1 MSFNLLNIAS
11 SGVRSSSEL
20 LQTTSKNIANVNTEG
35 YVRER
40 TEFTTMV
47 DNQVGRGET
56 YRLLNE
62 FAQSQLNR
70 DTSNKSFFDQFIT
83 EANRVDTIFS
93 EESNNL
99 STGINSLFNNVQEAL
114 NQPSSTVAR
123 SLVMTD
129 AQSLI
134 DQMDRLSGIVLDQKS
149 IVNEQLEIFSDE
161 ANSLIQSIST
171 LNQNIAAVNGTNNA
185 ADASST
191 YNERDKAIRD
201 LSELIDIETLDGPN
215 GEKLVFMGTG
225 EAVVM
230 QNGAF
235 NLFSMTGDPDPNFK
249 EFTLDVNGG
258 KAVPLEVD
266 VSKLKGKIGGLLAFR
281 DDILVPAQNQIGQMG
296 LAIADA
302 FNEQNKLGMDATGQL
317 GGNIFN
323 IPTVGAYAYQA
334 NTGTAGMTATVEPG
348 KGSELPASDF
358 IIIYTSA
365 TSVSIQPVDN
375 KGEPLGD
382 PSVADIPAD
391 GIINADD
398 IRNAVPYQAATA
410 TTSEVLAT
418 VKDSFGLQLNIDTT
432 KTGNVGDQFQI
443 KLNSDSA
450 SSITLATG
458 RAEDLA
464 LASPI
469 RTANSIDNTGT
480 ATISAGEVTSVTS
493 GGFTTAPG
501 LTNGGIT
508 LVKTGTANE
517 YQISDENN
525 TATTIIIPPPGNNVL
540 SQAGT
545 PYSDYG
551 FDFDIEGTPA
561 TGDTFTLEFNEGGF
575 DDNRNG
581 LKLADLQN
589 GELVRLNVET
599 TATADNHKTFNQA
612 YSGLVSDVGVVTGQA
627 ITSGAAFDA
636 LAQQSEAWYE
646 SLSGVNL
653 DEEAANLL
661 RFQQSYAASAQVLS
675 AARSIFDT
683 LLSAA
688 R

>member
-11 SGVRSSSEL
+11 SGVRASSEL

-358 IIIYTSA
+358 IITYTGNA
-365 TSVSIQPVDN
+365 NEVSIQPIDN
-375 KGEPLGD
+375 KGDPLGL
-382 PSVADIPAD
+382 PSLADISSGVID
-391 GIINADD
+391 SS
-398 IRNAVPYQAATA
+398 
-410 TTSEVLAT
+410 TTTGE
-418 VKDSFGLQLNIDTT
+418 SFGLQV
-432 KTGNVGDQFQI
+432 NVSGAGVEGDQFQI
-443 KLNSDSA
+443 KLNSDAA
-450 SSITLATG
+450 SSIILATG

-469 RTANSIDNTGT
+469 RTANSIDNIGT

-501 LTNGGIT
+501 LTNGEIT
-508 LVKTGTANE
+508 LVKTGNANE
-517 YQISDENN
+517 YQITDNSG
-525 TATTIIIPPPGNNVL
+525 TSTFTITPPAKGML
-540 SQAGT
+540 SQAGAPFDT
-545 PYSDYG
+545 YG

-612 YSGLVSDVGVVTGQA
+612 YSGLVSDIGVITGQA

-636 LAQQSEAWYE
+636 LAEQSEAWYE

-661 RFQQSYAASAQVLS
+661 RFQQSYSASAQVL
-675 AARSIFDT
+675 AAAQEIFDT
-683 LLSAA
+683 LLNAA

>member
-11 SGVRSSSEL
+11 SGVRASSEL

-358 IIIYTSA
+358 IITYTA
-365 TSVSIQPVDN
+365 NPNEVSIQPIDN
-375 KGEPLGD
+375 KGDPLGQ
-382 PSVADIPAD
+382 PSLADISTGVID
-391 GIINADD
+391 SS
-398 IRNAVPYQAATA
+398 
-410 TTSEVLAT
+410 TTTGE
-418 VKDSFGLQLNIDTT
+418 SFGLQV
-432 KTGNVGDQFQI
+432 NVSGAGVEGDQFQI
-443 KLNSDSA
+443 KLNSDAA

-469 RTANSIDNTGT
+469 RTANDLNNIGT

-493 GGFTTAPG
+493 GGFTSTPS
-501 LTNGGIT
+501 LTNGEIT
-508 LVKTGTANE
+508 LVKTGNANE
-517 YQISDENN
+517 YQITDNSGTN
-525 TATTIIIPPPGNNVL
+525 TFTITPPAKGML
-540 SQAGT
+540 SQAGAPFDT
-545 PYSDYG
+545 YG

-661 RFQQSYAASAQVLS
+661 RFQQSYSASAQVL
-675 AARSIFDT
+675 AAAQEIFDT
-683 LLSAA
+683 LLNAA

>member
-11 SGVRSSSEL
+11 SGVRASSEL

-149 IVNEQLEIFSDE
+149 VVNEQLEIFSDE

-323 IPTVGAYAYQA
+323 IPSVGAYAYQA
-334 NTGTAGMTATVEPG
+334 NTGDAGMTATVEPG

-358 IIIYTSA
+358 IITYTSA

-410 TTSEVLAT
+410 TTPEVLAT

-612 YSGLVSDVGVVTGQA
+612 YSGLVSDIGVITGQA
-627 ITSGAAFDA
+627 ITSGSAFNA
-636 LAQQSEAWYE
+636 LAEQSEAWYE

-661 RFQQSYAASAQVLS
+661 RFQQSYSASAQVL
-675 AARSIFDT
+675 AAAQEIFDT
-683 LLSAA
+683 LLNAA

>member
-11 SGVRSSSEL
+11 SGVRASSEL
-20 LQTTSKNIANVNTEG
+20 LQTTSKNIANVNTVG

-149 IVNEQLEIFSDE
+149 VVNEQLEIFSDE

-358 IIIYTSA
+358 IITYTGNA
-365 TSVSIQPVDN
+365 NEVSIQPIDN
-375 KGEPLGD
+375 KGEPLGQ
-382 PSVADIPAD
+382 PSLADISTGVID
-391 GIINADD
+391 SSTI
-398 IRNAVPYQAATA
+398 
-410 TTSEVLAT
+410 TSGE
-418 VKDSFGLQLNIDTT
+418 SFGLQV
-432 KTGNVGDQFQI
+432 NVSGAGVEGDQFQI
-443 KLNSDSA
+443 KLNSDAA

-469 RTANSIDNTGT
+469 RTANDLNNIGT
-480 ATISAGEVTSVTS
+480 ATISAGEVTNVTS
-493 GGFTTAPG
+493 GGFTSTPS
-501 LTNGGIT
+501 LTNGEIT
-508 LVKTGTANE
+508 LVKTDNANE
-517 YQISDENN
+517 YQITDNSG
-525 TATTIIIPPPGNNVL
+525 TSTFTITPPAKGML
-540 SQAGT
+540 SQAGAPFDT
-545 PYSDYG
+545 YG

-599 TATADNHKTFNQA
+599 TVTADNHKTFNQA
-612 YSGLVSDVGVVTGQA
+612 YSGLVSDIGVITGQA

-661 RFQQSYAASAQVLS
+661 RFQQSYSASAQVL
-675 AARSIFDT
+675 AAAQEIFDT
-683 LLSAA
+683 LLNAA

>member
-1 MSFNLLNIAS
+1 MSFSLLNIAS
-11 SGVRSSSEL
+11 AGVRSSSEL
-20 LQTTSKNIANVNTEG
+20 LQTTSKNITNVNTEG

-70 DTSNKSFFDQFIT
+70 DTSNKSFFDQFVT

-114 NQPSSTVAR
+114 NQPSSSVAR

-129 AQSLI
+129 AQSLV
-134 DQMDRLSGIVLDQKS
+134 DQMDRLSGIVLEQQG
-149 IVNEQLEIFSDE
+149 IVNEQLEIFSEE
-161 ANSLIQSIST
+161 ANSLIQNINT
-171 LNQNIAAVNGTNNA
+171 LNQEIAVVNGTNNA
-185 ADASST
+185 SDASSI
-191 YNERDKAIRD
+191 YNQRDLAIRE
-201 LSELIDIETLDGPN
+201 LSELVDIETLDGPN
-215 GEKLVFMGTG
+215 GEKLVFMGSG
-225 EAVVM
+225 ESLVM
-230 QNGAF
+230 ENGTF
-235 NLFSMTGDPDPNFK
+235 NLFSLSGDPDPNFK
-249 EFTLDVNGG
+249 ELTLDVNGG
-258 KAVPLEVD
+258 KAVPLEID
-266 VSKLKGKIGGLLAFR
+266 ATKLKGKIGGLLAFR

-302 FNEQNKLGMDATGQL
+302 FNEQNKLGMDANGEL
-317 GGNIFN
+317 GGDIFT
-323 IPTVGAYAYQA
+323 IPTVGGYAYQD
-334 NTGTAGMTATVEPG
+334 NTGGASLTATLEAG

-358 IIIYTSA
+358 IVTYTA
-365 TSVSIQPVDN
+365 NANEVSIQPIDN
-375 KGEPLGD
+375 KGEPIGSASLATIP
-382 PSVADIPAD
+382 PSGVIDS
-391 GIINADD
+391 DD
-398 IRNAVPYQAATA
+398 I
-410 TTSEVLAT
+410 TSGE
-418 VKDSFGLQLNIDTT
+418 SFGLQINVAG
-432 KTGNVGDQFQI
+432 TGNTGDQFQI
-443 KLNSDSA
+443 KLNSEA
-450 SSITLATG
+450 ATSISLATSRG
-458 RAEDLA
+458 EDLA

-469 RTANSIDNTGT
+469 RTANSIDNVGT
-480 ATISAGEVTSVTS
+480 ASISAGEVTSVTS
-493 GGFTTAPG
+493 GGFNTTPG
-501 LTNGGIT
+501 LANGDIT

-517 YQISDENN
+517 YQITDANG
-525 TATTIIIPPPGNNVL
+525 TTTFTITPPAEGVL
-540 SQAGT
+540 AQAGA
-545 PYSDYG
+545 PYSNYG

-589 GELVRLNVET
+589 GELVRKNVVT
-599 TATADNHKTFNQA
+599 TATADNHDTFNQA
-612 YSGLVSDVGVVTGQA
+612 YSGLVSDIGVVTGQA
-627 ITSGAAFDA
+627 ITSASAFNA
-636 LAQQSEAWYE
+636 LAEQSEAWYE

-661 RFQQSYAASAQVLS
+661 RFQQSYSASAQVL
-675 AARSIFDT
+675 AAAQEVFDT

>member
-1 MSFNLLNIAS
+1 MSFSLLNIAS
-11 SGVRSSSEL
+11 AGVRSSSEL
-20 LQTTSKNIANVNTEG
+20 LQTTSKNITNVNTEG

-70 DTSNKSFFDQFIT
+70 DTSNKSFFDQFVT

-114 NQPSSTVAR
+114 NQPSSSVAR

-129 AQSLI
+129 AQSLV
-134 DQMDRLSGIVLDQKS
+134 DQMDRLSGIVLEQQG
-149 IVNEQLEIFSDE
+149 IVNEQLEIFSEE
-161 ANSLIQSIST
+161 ANSLIQNINT
-171 LNQNIAAVNGTNNA
+171 LNQEIAVVNGTNNA
-185 ADASST
+185 SDASSI
-191 YNERDKAIRD
+191 YNQRDLAIRE
-201 LSELIDIETLDGPN
+201 LSELVDIETLDGPN
-215 GEKLVFMGTG
+215 GEKLVFMGSG
-225 EAVVM
+225 ESLVM
-230 QNGAF
+230 ENGTF
-235 NLFSMTGDPDPNFK
+235 NLFSLSGDPDPNFK
-249 EFTLDVNGG
+249 ELTLDVNGG
-258 KAVPLEVD
+258 KAVPLEID
-266 VSKLKGKIGGLLAFR
+266 ATKLKGKIGGLLAFR

-302 FNEQNKLGMDATGQL
+302 FNEQNKLGMDANGEL
-317 GGNIFN
+317 GGDIFN

-334 NTGTAGMTATVEPG
+334 NTGGASLTATLEAG

-358 IIIYTSA
+358 IVTYTA
-365 TSVSIQPVDN
+365 NANEVSIQPIDN
-375 KGEPLGD
+375 KGEPIGSASLATIP
-382 PSVADIPAD
+382 PSGVIDS
-391 GIINADD
+391 DD
-398 IRNAVPYQAATA
+398 I
-410 TTSEVLAT
+410 TSGE
-418 VKDSFGLQLNIDTT
+418 SFGLQIDVAG
-432 KTGNVGDQFQI
+432 TGNTGDQFQI
-443 KLNSDSA
+443 KLNSEA
-450 SSITLATG
+450 ATSISLATSRG
-458 RAEDLA
+458 EDLA

-469 RTANSIDNTGT
+469 RSANSIDNVGT
-480 ATISAGEVTSVTS
+480 ATISAGEVSSVTS
-493 GGFTTAPG
+493 GGFNTTPG
-501 LTNGGIT
+501 LANGDIT

-517 YQISDENN
+517 YQITDANG
-525 TATTIIIPPPGNNVL
+525 TTTFTVTPPAEGVL
-540 SQAGT
+540 AQAGA
-545 PYSDYG
+545 PYSNYG

-589 GELVRLNVET
+589 GELVRKNVVT
-599 TATADNHKTFNQA
+599 TAAADNHETFNQA
-612 YSGLVSDVGVVTGQA
+612 YSGLVSDIGVVTGQA
-627 ITSGAAFDA
+627 ITSASAFDA

-661 RFQQSYAASAQVLS
+661 RFQQSYSASAQVL
-675 AARSIFDT
+675 AAAQEVFDT

>member
-11 SGVRSSSEL
+11 SGVRASSEL

-149 IVNEQLEIFSDE
+149 VVNEQLEIFSDE

-334 NTGTAGMTATVEPG
+334 NTGDAGMTATVDPG

-358 IIIYTSA
+358 IITYTSA

-410 TTSEVLAT
+410 TTPEVLAT

-458 RAEDLA
+458 RGEDLA

-469 RTANSIDNTGT
+469 RTANSIDNIGT

-612 YSGLVSDVGVVTGQA
+612 YSGLVSDIGVITGQA
-627 ITSGAAFDA
+627 ITSGSAFNA
-636 LAQQSEAWYE
+636 LAEQSEAWYE

-661 RFQQSYAASAQVLS
+661 RFQQSYSASAQVL
-675 AARSIFDT
+675 AAAQEIFDT
-683 LLSAA
+683 LLNAA

>member
-1 MSFNLLNIAS
+1 MSFSLLNIAS
-11 SGVRSSSEL
+11 AGVRSSSEL
-20 LQTTSKNIANVNTEG
+20 LQTTSKNITNVNTEG

-70 DTSNKSFFDQFIT
+70 DTSNKSFFDQFVT

-114 NQPSSTVAR
+114 NQPSSSVAR

-129 AQSLI
+129 AQSLV
-134 DQMDRLSGIVLDQKS
+134 DQMDRLSGIVLEQQG
-149 IVNEQLEIFSDE
+149 IVNEQLEIFSEE
-161 ANSLIQSIST
+161 ANSLIQNINT
-171 LNQNIAAVNGTNNA
+171 LNQEIAVVNGTNNA
-185 ADASST
+185 SDASSI
-191 YNERDKAIRD
+191 YNQRDLAIRE
-201 LSELIDIETLDGPN
+201 LSELVDIETLDGPN
-215 GEKLVFMGTG
+215 GEKLVFMGSG
-225 EAVVM
+225 ESLVM
-230 QNGAF
+230 ENGTF
-235 NLFSMTGDPDPNFK
+235 NLFSLSGDPDPNFK
-249 EFTLDVNGG
+249 ELTLDVNGG
-258 KAVPLEVD
+258 KAVPLEID
-266 VSKLKGKIGGLLAFR
+266 ATKLKGKIGGLLAFR

-302 FNEQNKLGMDATGQL
+302 FNEQNKLGMDANGEL
-317 GGNIFN
+317 GGDIFN

-334 NTGTAGMTATVEPG
+334 NTGGASLTATLEAG

-358 IIIYTSA
+358 IVTYTA
-365 TSVSIQPVDN
+365 NANEVSIQPIDN
-375 KGEPLGD
+375 KGEPIGSASLATIP
-382 PSVADIPAD
+382 PSGVIDS
-391 GIINADD
+391 DD
-398 IRNAVPYQAATA
+398 I
-410 TTSEVLAT
+410 TSGE
-418 VKDSFGLQLNIDTT
+418 SFGLQIDVAG
-432 KTGNVGDQFQI
+432 TGNTGDQFQI
-443 KLNSDSA
+443 KLNSEA
-450 SSITLATG
+450 ATSISLATSRG
-458 RAEDLA
+458 EDLA

-469 RTANSIDNTGT
+469 RTANSIDNVGT

-493 GGFTTAPG
+493 GGFNTTPSLA
-501 LTNGGIT
+501 NGDIT

-517 YQISDENN
+517 YQITDANG
-525 TATTIIIPPPGNNVL
+525 TTTFTITPPAEGIL
-540 SQAGT
+540 AQAGA
-545 PYSDYG
+545 PYSNYG

-589 GELVRLNVET
+589 GELVRKNVVT
-599 TATADNHKTFNQA
+599 TATADNHETFNQA
-612 YSGLVSDVGVVTGQA
+612 YSGLVSDIGVVTGQA
-627 ITSGAAFDA
+627 ITSASAFDA
-636 LAQQSEAWYE
+636 LAEQSEAWYE

-661 RFQQSYAASAQVLS
+661 RFQQSYSASAQVL
-675 AARSIFDT
+675 AAAQEIFDT

>member
-1 MSFNLLNIAS
+1 MSFSLLNIAS

-20 LQTTSKNIANVNTEG
+20 LQTTSKNITNVNTEG

-70 DTSNKSFFDQFIT
+70 DTSNKSFFDQFVT

-114 NQPSSTVAR
+114 NQPSSSVAR

-129 AQSLI
+129 AQSLVE
-134 DQMDRLSGIVLDQKS
+134 QMDRLSGIVLEQQG
-149 IVNEQLEIFSDE
+149 IVNEQLEIFSEE
-161 ANSLIQSIST
+161 ANSLIQNINT
-171 LNQNIAAVNGTNNA
+171 LNQEIAVVNGTNNA
-185 ADASST
+185 SDASSI
-191 YNERDKAIRD
+191 YNQRDLAIRE
-201 LSELIDIETLDGPN
+201 LSELVDIETLDGPN
-215 GEKLVFMGTG
+215 GEKLVFMGSG
-225 EAVVM
+225 ESLVM
-230 QNGAF
+230 ENGTF
-235 NLFSMTGDPDPNFK
+235 NLFSLSGDPDPNFK
-249 EFTLDVNGG
+249 ELTLDVNGG
-258 KAVPLEVD
+258 KAVPLEID
-266 VSKLKGKIGGLLAFR
+266 ATKLKGKIGGLLAFR

-302 FNEQNKLGMDATGQL
+302 FNEQNKLGMDANGEL
-317 GGNIFN
+317 GGDIFT

-334 NTGTAGMTATVEPG
+334 NTGSASLTATLEAG

-358 IIIYTSA
+358 IVTYTA
-365 TSVSIQPVDN
+365 NANEVSIQPIDN
-375 KGEPLGD
+375 KGEPLGSASLATIP
-382 PSVADIPAD
+382 PSGVIDS
-391 GIINADD
+391 DD
-398 IRNAVPYQAATA
+398 I
-410 TTSEVLAT
+410 TSGE
-418 VKDSFGLQLNIDTT
+418 SFGLQINVTG
-432 KTGNVGDQFQI
+432 TGNTGDQFQI
-443 KLNSDSA
+443 KLNSEA
-450 SSITLATG
+450 ATSISLATSRG
-458 RAEDLA
+458 EDLA

-469 RTANSIDNTGT
+469 RTANSIDNVGT

-493 GGFTTAPG
+493 GGFTSAPG
-501 LTNGGIT
+501 LANGDIT
-508 LVKTGTANE
+508 LVKTGVANE
-517 YQISDENN
+517 YQITDANG
-525 TATTIIIPPPGNNVL
+525 TTTFTITPPAEGIL
-540 SQAGT
+540 AQAGA
-545 PYSDYG
+545 PYSNYG

-589 GELVRLNVET
+589 GELVRKNVVT
-599 TATADNHKTFNQA
+599 TATADNHETFNQA
-612 YSGLVSDVGVVTGQA
+612 YSGLVSDIGVVTGQA
-627 ITSGAAFDA
+627 ITSASAFDA

-661 RFQQSYAASAQVLS
+661 RFQQSYSASAQVL
-675 AARSIFDT
+675 AAAQEVFDT